1 MVKKQEAKMVSKA
14 VVKTS
19 SMLSIYH
26 FDQTKTIHL
35 QKGKAAIDWY
45 SLNEIHAQDE
55 SQQRQM
61 QAREYHDIF
70 SESFL

>member
-26 FDQTKTIHL
+26 FDQAKTIHL
-35 QKGKAAIDWY
+35 QKGKAAID
-45 SLNEIHAQDE
+45 
-55 SQQRQM
+55 
-61 QAREYHDIF
+61 
-70 SESFL
+70 